1 VAAVFGDHD
10 VSIRSMEQEGLGVEA
25 RLIFITHAARE
36 RDLRATLEGLDG
48 LDAVRSVGSMLR
60 VVGD

>member
-1 VAAVFGDHD
+1 
-10 VSIRSMEQEGLGVEA
+10 MEQEGLGVEA
-25 RLIFITHAARE
+25 RLIFITHTARE